1 MADSVTVRKEAGDAD
16 GTAAARSRS
25 TAVVDETSASEAA
38 PFSLDRDRISFDV
51 VERLAPRG
59 ASGHAIRLWV
69 AGAISLAVGLICALT
84 LPQATS
90 FGAVF
95 VRLLALGLSLG
106 VLSGIALVALRQHRR
121 APRKLVKAR
130 ALVLEENSLTLER
143 REPPRPSAIV
153 ESLCELGLEDRF
165 GVILLTNRSRERLV
179 ALVTTPA
186 GTMPVATNVAPNQR
200 HELEELFVRAAL
212 LSSEDNALFAAGP
225 DGRSVVVEPQA
236 FRELLTRLLGRDPTC
251 VGRMV
256 LSDQAGRPLLV
267 DDDAL
272 VVRGHR
278 LDLHR
283 PLEWRP
289 IHFQEIFGNAV
300 TYYQGTWVRQDAV
313 EVVFVSLL
321 PPAFFDFDVRD
332 SSLDSDVDLR
342 EQARLLGGALTEP
355 PPLFQRVALEG
366 LFVLPMRSALD
377 KAPRAKRASSETA
390 H

>member
-1 MADSVTVRKEAGDAD
+1 MADGVVVGKEGGDAD
-16 GTAAARSRS
+16 GTAAASSRS
-25 TAVVDETSASEAA
+25 VAVVDETSASEAA

-51 VERLAPRG
+51 VERLASRG
-59 ASGHAIRLWV
+59 SSRYALRLWV
-69 AGAISLAVGLICALT
+69 AGGVALAV
-84 LPQATS
+84 
-90 FGAVF
+90 GAVF
-95 VRLLALGLSLG
+95 VLTVNAQSSVGGTFAWLLAFGLSLG
-106 VLSGIALVALRQHRR
+106 VVAALALQALRQHRR
-121 APRKLVKAR
+121 APRQRAKAR
-130 ALVLEENSLTLER
+130 ALVLEENCLTLER
-143 REPPRPSAIV
+143 RDLPRPSAIV

-186 GTMPVATNVAPNQR
+186 GTMPVATNVAPGQR
-200 HELEELFVRAAL
+200 HELEELFARAAP

-225 DGRSVVVEPQA
+225 DGRSIVVEPRA
-236 FRELLTRLLGRDPTC
+236 FRDLLGRLLGRDPTC

-321 PPAFFDFDVRD
+321 PPAFFDSDVRD
-332 SSLDSDVDLR
+332 SSLDSDLEVR
-342 EQARLLGGALTEP
+342 EQTRLLNGALTEP

-366 LFVLPMRSALD
+366 LFVLPMRTALD
-377 KAPRAKRASSETA
+377 KAPRAKRASSETT